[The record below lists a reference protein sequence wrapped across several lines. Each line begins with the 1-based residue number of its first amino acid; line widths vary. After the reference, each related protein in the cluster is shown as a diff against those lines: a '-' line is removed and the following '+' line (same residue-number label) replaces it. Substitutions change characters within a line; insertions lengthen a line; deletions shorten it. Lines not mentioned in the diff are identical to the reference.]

1 MNRAISVVLF
11 LIIVAVVAF
20 LGLLALSWHD
30 AYVGAN
36 KVFGSAGPVHVSLV
50 SIHPSKTHGLWIFW
64 RMRFSKTYQ
73 HMPGDVALWYLSPF
87 RHVDF
92 TKDR

>member
-1 MNRAISVVLF
+1 MKRAA
-11 LIIVAVVAF
+11 LIFIALTIVAVAGF

-30 AYVGAN
+30 ASAGAN
-36 KVFGSAGPVHVSLV
+36 KVFRDAGPVRVSLV

-64 RMRFSKTYQ
+64 RMHFSKTFE
-73 HMPGDVALWYLSPF
+73 HMPGDVALWYLRPF

-92 TKDR
+92 TKDM

>member
-1 MNRAISVVLF
+1 MKRAALIVLVLTTTVV
-11 LIIVAVVAF
+11 AAF

-30 AYVGAN
+30 ASVGAN
-36 KVFGSAGPVHVSLV
+36 KVFGDAGPVRISLV